1 MATGEPQVRQ
11 LLFQEKVQRP
21 LLSVAELL
29 CPCRC
34 GGLYRSAWEAEEGEL
49 LALASLGF
57 IARFSQK
64 RK

>member
-11 LLFQEKVQRP
+11 PLFQEKVQRP

-29 CPCRC
+29 CPCRY
-34 GGLYRSAWEAEEGEL
+34 GGLYRSAWEAEEGGL
-49 LALASLGF
+49 LALVSLGF